1 MKWFNNQKI
10 GTRIVIGFVVVIVIA
25 AIIGGL
31 GIFTSQ
37 TINTSYAG
45 DYTDS
50 SLVAEVDETI
60 SSSFQRIRMNM
71 YAAISSNTSE
81 QRDTHLERIEEQKAE
96 VYENLAQY
104 KAMLDSH
111 GNDSTFDEEKGKLA
125 NTKASFDAY
134 VASLDNLMKQGIMD
148 PERKVEAYDM
158 LGGTRDL
165 ALQMDEAIAILIKH
179 NTDFSV
185 QQIAA
190 NSAKALEST
199 IIIIVVAV
207 VGIIIAI
214 VLGIYISRNI
224 SKRTATL
231 VEAADMLAVGDVN
244 ITVTKDFNDEIGDL
258 IVSFENMIEN
268 IRSQAQIAEKIADGD
283 LTVKVIPKSDKD
295 LLGLKLKELVDKN
308 NEAMSN
314 IAIAS
319 DQVATGAQQISDA
332 SITLSQGATEQ
343 ASSVEELSASMEEIS
358 VQINQ
363 NTQNANE
370 ANKMANDAKN
380 DADIGNRQMA
390 EMLVAMADINE
401 SSNNISKI
409 IKVIDEIAF
418 QTNILALNAA
428 VEAARAGQHGKGFA
442 VVAEEVRNLAARSAD
457 AAKETTEMIE
467 NSIRKVDDGTKI
479 ANETAEALTKIV
491 KEVEHVAG
499 LLNDIANASNEQS
512 TGIAQVNQGIIQ
524 ISQVV
529 QNNSATSEEAAASSE
544 ELASQAELLK
554 AEISKFKLDVASKG
568 LTSNT
573 LEKKNIDLGVKV
585 GNTGLGKY

>member
-10 GTRIVIGFVVVIVIA
+10 GTRIIIGFVVVIIIA

-37 TINTSYAG
+37 TINTAYAG

-81 QRDTHLERIEEQKAE
+81 QRETHLERIEEQKAE
-96 VYENLAQY
+96 VYDSLASY

-125 NTKASFDAY
+125 NAKASFDAY
-134 VASLDNLMKQGIMD
+134 VASIDNLMKQGIMD
-148 PERKVEAYDM
+148 PERKAEAYDM

-190 NSAKALEST
+190 NSARALEST

-214 VLGIYISRNI
+214 ILGIYISRNI

-268 IRSQAQIAEKIADGD
+268 IRGQAQIAEKIADGD
-283 LTVKVIPKSDKD
+283 LTVKVVPRSDKD

-363 NTQNANE
+363 NTANANE
-370 ANKMANDAKN
+370 ANKLAINAKN
-380 DADIGNRQMA
+380 DADIGNRQMS

-491 KEVEHVAG
+491 VEVENVAD

-512 TGIAQVNQGIIQ
+512 TGITQVNQGIMQ

-554 AEISKFKLDVASKG
+554 SEIAKFKLDISSKG
-568 LTSNT
+568 FTTSAP
-573 LEKKNIDLGVKV
+573 EKKSLDLGVKV
-585 GNTGLGKY
+585 GSTGLGKY